1 MATQREQDLYQLFR
15 KRMETSLTPSLEV
28 YLIAEALCIE
38 EGEVW
43 SAVRVAMNEQSKE
56 RMRTSH
62 LKKKGMGE

>member
-1 MATQREQDLYQLFR
+1 
-15 KRMETSLTPSLEV
+15 METSLTPSLEV

-62 LKKKGMGE
+62 LKKKGVGE